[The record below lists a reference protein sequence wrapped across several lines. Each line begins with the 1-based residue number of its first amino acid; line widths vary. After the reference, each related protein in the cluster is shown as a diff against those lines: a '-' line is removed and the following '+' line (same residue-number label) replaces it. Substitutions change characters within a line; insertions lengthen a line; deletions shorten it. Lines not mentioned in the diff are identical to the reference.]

1 LEKRKEK
8 GKKRARVNDHEK
20 LDKALKKAHHYLK
33 YRERSKYEIEEKLRS
48 EGFDDEVI
56 RDVVKKLL
64 EKNILNDNRFT
75 RMYIEDSIRIKKR
88 GPHKIRRELKK
99 LGIKDYLISDALKE
113 FQDDFLETIGA
124 IIEQYTSDRKLGE
137 KELLKLKRKLYRK
150 GFSIEDIESE
160 FEKQGLE

>member
-1 LEKRKEK
+1 MS
-8 GKKRARVNDHEK
+8 DHEK

-33 YRERSKYEIEEKLRS
+33 YRERSKHEIEEKLRS
-48 EGFDDEVI
+48 EGFDIEVI
-56 RDVVKKLL
+56 EDTVEKLS

-88 GPHKIRRELKK
+88 GPHRISRELKK
-99 LGIKDYLISDALKE
+99 LGIEDYLIRDALKE
-113 FQDDFLETIGA
+113 FRNDFLETLGAVIGN
-124 IIEQYTSDRKLGE
+124 YTSDKKMDK